1 MEYRELRTRLAK
13 FFKKWNAKHA
23 PAGRVNRLQIQ
34 MTDHRIDYVFN
45 GHVLCRLDVYSDQE
59 GQQILGEQIAEAEKQ
74 LLISILET
82 TSSLATSPQV
92 RTVSDQ
98 AERTEIIV
106 LILRLYHGLE
116 EEVVSSFPEVRRMF
130 NRKYFQRIS
139 NQAKRTALMAKMEDF
154 REDLLDMIAGD
165 EVPVKRVERRI
176 TYLNRMSIAELC
188 ILLNAARLLLET
200 GNEDWSTNVK
210 VASKLIRKLCY

>member
-1 MEYRELRTRLAK
+1 
-13 FFKKWNAKHA
+13 
-23 PAGRVNRLQIQ
+23 
-34 MTDHRIDYVFN
+34 
-45 GHVLCRLDVYSDQE
+45 
-59 GQQILGEQIAEAEKQ
+59 
-74 LLISILET
+74 
-82 TSSLATSPQV
+82 
-92 RTVSDQ
+92 
-98 AERTEIIV
+98 
-106 LILRLYHGLE
+106 
-116 EEVVSSFPEVRRMF
+116 MF

-139 NQAKRTALMAKMEDF
+139 SQAKRTALMAKMEDF

-210 VASKLIRKLCY
+210 VASKLIQKLCY

>member
-1 MEYRELRTRLAK
+1 MEYRELRARLAK

-82 TSSLATSPQV
+82 TSSLATSPQL

-98 AERTEIIV
+98 AE
-106 LILRLYHGLE
+106 
-116 EEVVSSFPEVRRMF
+116 
-130 NRKYFQRIS
+130 
-139 NQAKRTALMAKMEDF
+139 
-154 REDLLDMIAGD
+154 
-165 EVPVKRVERRI
+165 
-176 TYLNRMSIAELC
+176 
-188 ILLNAARLLLET
+188 
-200 GNEDWSTNVK
+200 
-210 VASKLIRKLCY
+210 